1 MKPATPHRAALID
14 PVVTVN
20 DRGDEE
26 LSYDPG
32 VRREDVRCFIAKVGA
47 VELRGERLASVT
59 DWESLWPAGLAIDE
73 RTWVEW
79 RDRTFEVD
87 GEPTRVE
94 NLDGVEEYVHAKL
107 RRVAG

>member
-1 MKPATPHRAALID
+1 MPHRAALVD
-14 PVVTVN
+14 PVVTIN

-26 LSYDPG
+26 LNYDLG
-32 VRREDVRCFIAKVGA
+32 VRREGVPCMVAKVGA

-59 DWESLWPAGLAIDE
+59 DWESLFPAGTAIDE

-94 NLDGVEEYVHAKL
+94 DLAGVEQYVHAKL
-107 RRVAG
+107 RRVTG